1 MKKIAISS
9 PYLDTLGGGERYIL
23 TIAEHLSKNHQVVI
37 FWDGENL
44 TSAVK
49 ERLNL
54 DISKVNFFKNNLNS
68 GIINKYHTLKNF
80 DIHFVVSDGSIPIG
94 FAKKNIL
101 HFQVPFKINPT
112 ITSSIKLK
120 NWQKIIVNSKF
131 TKSFIDKSYSVSSE
145 VLYPPVDVKSF
156 VSGDDKK
163 NIILSVGRF
172 FSPLH
177 SKKQDI
183 LISAFKKMKLNEYKL
198 ILAGG
203 TDKGSEEEIRNLK
216 NSAKDYQI
224 EIMPNI
230 NFNLLKKLYTQA
242 KIYWHAA
249 GYNEDE
255 NSNPEKVEHFGISTV
270 EAMASGAVP
279 IVVPYGG
286 QKEIVDDSLNG
297 LYFYTIDDLIK
308 KTSRLINNKNLL
320 EKLSENAVLK
330 SKNYSKENFCRHLDE
345 IIT

>member
-1 MKKIAISS
+1 MKIAISS

-23 TIAEHLSKNHQVVI
+23 TIAEHLSKNHRVVI

-44 TSAVK
+44 TSAVR

-54 DISKVNFFKNNLNS
+54 DISKVNFLKNNLNS
-68 GIINKYHTLKNF
+68 GIINKYQSLKDF
-80 DIHFVVSDGSIPIG
+80 DIQFIVSDGSIPIG

-112 ITSSIKLK
+112 IISSIKLK
-120 NWQKIIVNSKF
+120 NWQKIIVNSRF
-131 TKSFIDKSYSVSSE
+131 TKDFIDKSYSVSSE
-145 VLYPPVDVKSF
+145 VLYPPVDIKSF
-156 VSGDDKK
+156 TPEDKR

-183 LISAFKKMKLNEYKL
+183 LISAFKKMDLTNWKL

-203 TDKGSEEEIRNLK
+203 ADKSAEEEINNLK
-216 NSAKDYQI
+216 ISVGKYNIDI
-224 EIMPNI
+224 LPNI
-230 NFNLLKKLYTQA
+230 PFSTLKKLYGSA

-249 GYNEDE
+249 GFAEDE

-279 IVVPYGG
+279 VVVPFGG

-297 LYFYTIDDLIK
+297 LYFYTIDELIK
-308 KTSRLINNKNLL
+308 KTGRLINNNNLL

-330 SKNYSKENFCRHLDE
+330 SKNYSKENFCRRLDE

>member
-1 MKKIAISS
+1 MKIAIYS

-23 TIAEHLSKNHQVVI
+23 TIAEHLSKNHRVAI

-54 DISKVNFFKNNLNS
+54 DISKVNFLKNNFNS
-68 GIINKYHTLKNF
+68 GIINKYQVLKDF
-80 DIHFVVSDGSIPIG
+80 DIQFVVSDGSIPIG

-101 HFQVPFKINPT
+101 HFQVPFKIHPT
-112 ITSSIKLK
+112 IISSIKLK
-120 NWQKIIVNSKF
+120 NWQKIIVNSAF
-131 TKSFIDKSYSVSSE
+131 TKDFIDKSYSVSSE

-156 VSGDDKK
+156 TRDDKK
-163 NIILSVGRF
+163 NFILSVGRF

-183 LISAFKKMKLNEYKL
+183 LISAFKKANLTNWKL

-203 TDKGSEEEIRNLK
+203 ADKSAEEEINNLK
-216 NSAKDYQI
+216 ISVGKYNIDI
-224 EIMPNI
+224 LPNI
-230 NFNLLKKLYTQA
+230 PFSGLKKLYSQA

-249 GYNEDE
+249 GFGEDE
-255 NSNPEKVEHFGISTV
+255 NANPEKVEHFGISTV

-279 IVVPYGG
+279 VVVPYGG
-286 QKEIVDDSLNG
+286 QKEIVDDGLNG
-297 LYFYTIDDLIK
+297 LYFYTIDELIK
-308 KTSRLINNKNLL
+308 KTGRLINDKNLL

-345 IIT
+345 IIS